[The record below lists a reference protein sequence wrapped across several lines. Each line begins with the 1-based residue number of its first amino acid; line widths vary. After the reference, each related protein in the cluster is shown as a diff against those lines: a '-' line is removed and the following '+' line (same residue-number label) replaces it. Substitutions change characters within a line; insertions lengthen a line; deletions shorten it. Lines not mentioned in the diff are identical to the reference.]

1 MTKGEDKELF
11 ITKLVSFSWKHVLE
25 TWAGNSKQKYAC
37 SIVELKMSSIARV
50 WGKRHCQTQIIGG
63 LIFQHGRAI

>member
-25 TWAGNSKQKYAC
+25 TWAGNSVKHYKGPRNNFKYSSVLLVIKEKQIK
-37 SIVELKMSSIARV
+37 SKNTHV
-50 WGKRHCQTQIIGG
+50 
-63 LIFQHGRAI
+63 

>member
-25 TWAGNSKQKYAC
+25 TWAGNSVKHYKGPRNNF
-37 SIVELKMSSIARV
+37 KMFSATCNQR
-50 WGKRHCQTQIIGG
+50 KTN
-63 LIFQHGRAI
+63 